1 MHKQTSLTGSG
12 KCDLDLGKPGS
23 EAAAVVG
30 PAEGAGTSVSSAPS
44 DLCPLH
50 VEKDSRSRC
59 VRETG
64 VRMNGSRGGEGSAR
78 EAESPCHLSP
88 QPAATTA
95 SRGSISLARNALHS
109 PTLNGAGNL
118 LLGKNG
124 LKEVIFTSHVAI

>member
-12 KCDLDLGKPGS
+12 KCDLGLGKPGS

-64 VRMNGSRGGEGSAR
+64 VRMNGSRVGRAV
-78 EAESPCHLSP
+78 P
-88 QPAATTA
+88 
-95 SRGSISLARNALHS
+95 
-109 PTLNGAGNL
+109 
-118 LLGKNG
+118 GKP
-124 LKEVIFTSHVAI
+124 SHPVT